1 MPPFEK
7 RSPRSSTSSTPS
19 MPVVTAA
26 ALRAAIGRDGRHI
39 YQIAA
44 DAGVHP
50 SSLGR
55 MLVGSLPLR
64 QDVAARVLEVVRDP
78 DAV

>member
-1 MPPFEK
+1 MPFAK
-7 RSPRSSTSSTPS
+7 RSLSSSTPS
-19 MPVVTAA
+19 TPIVTAA
-26 ALRAAIGRDGRHI
+26 DLRAAIGRDGRHL

-55 MLVGSLPLR
+55 MLVGSLALR
-64 QDVAARVLEVVRDP
+64 QDVAARVLGVVRNP

>member
-1 MPPFEK
+1 
-7 RSPRSSTSSTPS
+7 

>member
-1 MPPFEK
+1 MPSSSAK
-7 RSPRSSTSSTPS
+7 RSPSSSTPS
-19 MPVVTAA
+19 TSTAITPA
-26 ALRAAIGRDGRHI
+26 TLRAAVGRDGRHI

-64 QDVAARVLEVVRDP
+64 QDIAARVLEVVRDP
-78 DAV
+78 DAA

>member
-1 MPPFEK
+1 MPSFAK
-7 RSPRSSTSSTPS
+7 RSLPSSTPS
-19 MPVVTAA
+19 TSTGVTAA
-26 ALRAAIGRDGRHI
+26 ALRAAVGRDGRHI

-55 MLVGSLPLR
+55 MLVGSLPLG
-64 QDVAARVLEVVRDP
+64 QDIAARVRGVVRDP
-78 DAV
+78 DAS